1 MRAIYIGTI
10 APAVG
15 GWWPALIEAGTR
27 RSVHVE
33 LLQGDAK
40 TWDNWHT
47 IRRCNPL
54 VSISAPFRRKLLEER
69 DDARRDARLKARF
82 LSYRLNIPSG
92 DESTML
98 LTVDDWQRVT
108 GREVPARDGAP
119 IVAVDLGAGRAWS
132 AAVGLWPS
140 GRVEALAVAPGI
152 PSIDA
157 QEKRDRVP
165 AGTYR
170 RLVDGGALRVAEGL
184 RVQPPA
190 ELYRAVVGAWGLP
203 RRILCDRFRL
213 PELRDVVGGA
223 VPLFPRIARWSEA
236 SEDIRAVRKLAPMVR
251 WRALPARGRCS
262 PRAWRRR
269 WSRTTTRAASG

>member
-1 MRAIYIGTI
+1 M
-10 APAVG
+10 
-15 GWWPALIEAGTR
+15 
-27 RSVHVE
+27 
-33 LLQGDAK
+33 
-40 TWDNWHT
+40 
-47 IRRCNPL
+47 
-54 VSISAPFRRKLLEER
+54 
-69 DDARRDARLKARF
+69 
-82 LSYRLNIPSG
+82 
-92 DESTML
+92 
-98 LTVDDWQRVT
+98 
-108 GREVPARDGAP
+108 
-119 IVAVDLGAGRAWS
+119 
-132 AAVGLWPS
+132 
-140 GRVEALAVAPGI
+140 APGI

-236 SEDIRAVRKLAPMVR
+236 SEDIRAVRKLAADGPLACAPGSRPLLTASLAAAMVR
-251 WRALPARGRCS
+251 NDDQGSVRMIKRGTHNTGRDDVAAALVLACGSLARELSKPAPSFDWG
-262 PRAWRRR
+262 AVFV
-269 WSRTTTRAASG
+269 A